1 MYTCITNTLHAHGV
15 CLINTYTCNHP
26 RTCPGATTGDPHG
39 LHPDPYDV
47 MFKKQIASRRNCRIA
62 GVKSIPS
69 H

>member
-1 MYTCITNTLHAHGV
+1 MSDRY
-15 CLINTYTCNHP
+15 YNHP

-47 MFKKQIASRRNCRIA
+47 MFKKQIASRRNCRTVE
-62 GVKSIPS
+62 VKSFPS